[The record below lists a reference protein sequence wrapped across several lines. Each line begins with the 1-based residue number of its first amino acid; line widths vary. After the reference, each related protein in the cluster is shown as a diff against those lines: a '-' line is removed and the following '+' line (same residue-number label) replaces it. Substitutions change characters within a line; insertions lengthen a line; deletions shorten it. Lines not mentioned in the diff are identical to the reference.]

1 MKEQIMRKQ
10 LIVLIAVFA
19 ITIPASPIAA
29 APKSP
34 KLSKCDGKK
43 RRPANPYGSILPSVD
58 PETGTSTPAGQRPS
72 EEQEPE
78 RDGVDVFPNK
88 SSTLAKPETR
98 PGEQTETIVPPI
110 SSARP
115 KRVYQSC

>member
-1 MKEQIMRKQ
+1 MRKQ
-10 LIVLIAVFA
+10 IMALVAALA
-19 ITIPASPIAA
+19 ISMPVNPAIA

-58 PETGTSTPAGQRPS
+58 PETGTSTPAGQPSSDKPS
-72 EEQEPE
+72 EEPK
-78 RDGVDVFPNK
+78 RDGVEVFPSK
-88 SSTLAKPETR
+88 SSVLPKPATR
-98 PGEQTETIVPPI
+98 PGDNTQNKVPPI
-110 SSARP
+110 SSAQP